1 MADDPTLLG
10 YQTSY
15 EYKVF
20 ELMTNSQQMND
31 YGSACMYGEALL
43 EFLGSDIPQKPVAK
57 FQKDVRSEPI
67 MYYEL
72 LFKTILRKIRVNIL
86 AIRKFYGKEVQIPK
100 IIKEAKTQER
110 YNGD

>member
-1 MADDPTLLG
+1 MPDEPTLLS

-43 EFLGSDIPQKPVAK
+43 EFIGSEIPQKPIANQ
-57 FQKDVRSEPI
+57 QKDIRSEPM
-67 MYYEL
+67 MYYEI

-86 AIRKFYGKEVQIPK
+86 AIRKHYGKLVEIPQIVK
-100 IIKEAKTQER
+100 QQEKH
-110 YNGD
+110 NGN